1 MRLPVLPERT
11 PHDPQGRQTF
21 LVSARILDDHRLD
34 FLWMSQSHAESH
46 WAAVVLHEECVV
58 IQMHLVGEVLHYLR
72 KMIKG
77 VRKLLVVRPGGVTKP
92 RIVRRDQ
99 VILFTQTRFQ
109 ERLTHP

>member
-1 MRLPVLPERT
+1 MRRPVLTERT

-77 VRKLLVVRPGGVTKP
+77 VRKLLVVPARRCYQTPDSPARPGDT
-92 RIVRRDQ
+92 
-99 VILFTQTRFQ
+99 F
-109 ERLTHP
+109 HS